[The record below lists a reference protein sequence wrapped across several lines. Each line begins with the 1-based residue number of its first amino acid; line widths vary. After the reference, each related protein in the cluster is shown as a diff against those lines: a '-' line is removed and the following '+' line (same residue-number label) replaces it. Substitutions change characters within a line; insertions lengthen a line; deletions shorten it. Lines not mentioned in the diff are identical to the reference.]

1 MPDIEHEITIKAY
14 PDQVFEALTTTDGL
28 RGWWTRD
35 AMIGKQTGEVAFMN
49 RKVIT
54 KIKVVKLVQDKHVG
68 WQITDSNAP
77 GGWGNSTITFDLSGE
92 TTVKLAHRRLS
103 DDGEGFAL
111 TNDGWKFYLES
122 LKKYLETG
130 AGTPK

>member
-1 MPDIEHEITIKAY
+1 MPDIEHEISIKAY
-14 PDQVFEALTTTDGL
+14 PDQVFEALTTTDGV

-35 AMIGKQTGEVAFMN
+35 AQLGKQTGEFGFQN
-49 RKVIT
+49 RSVVT

-68 WQITDSNAP
+68 WQVTASNAP
-77 GGWGNSTITFDLSGE
+77 AGWNNSVITFDLSGE
-92 TTVKLAHRRLS
+92 THIKFAHRRLG
-103 DDGEGFAL
+103 DDGEDF
-111 TNDGWKFYLES
+111 TRVSDGWKFYLES